1 MARQSSQKKK
11 SPKKRQVL
19 VTSALPYVNNVPH
32 LGNIIGCVLSADVF
46 ARFCRSRGY
55 DTLFICG
62 TDEHGTTTEAKAIE
76 EGVSP
81 QEICDKY
88 YKIHKDIYEWFGCS
102 FDAFGRTSKPIHHR
116 LTKEIFTELHKNGFV
131 LKETVEQSYCEKCK
145 RFLAD
150 RFIEGTC
157 PHCGF
162 EDARGDQCDSC
173 GKLLIPTELKKPRC
187 KLCST
192 EPTLKKSTHFFLDL
206 PKLQKELE
214 QWVAKQAELGQ
225 WTENAR
231 TVTQGWFKEGLKPR
245 AITRDLSWG
254 VTVPVK
260 GFEDKVFYVWFDA
273 PIGYI
278 SITADR
284 FDDWERWWKSKDVE
298 LYQFMAKDNIP
309 FHTILFPGT
318 LIGTRNTWTMLH
330 HINSTEY
337 LNYESGKF
345 SKSRNIGVFGSDAM
359 ATGIPADVWRYY
371 LLVNRPERADTTFVW
386 NDFGEKLNNELV
398 ANLGNFVNRLISF
411 LNRFTESRIPEANLS
426 KAEEGFWG
434 EIARHEAA
442 ITGML
447 EQVKLRDALRE
458 IMALSKQGNT
468 YFQSSEPW
476 KLLKKDPE
484 KANAALF
491 ILANIVKDLAIL
503 IEPFLPETSKTIFRQ
518 MNLGRKGWD
527 DLGKLSLHSG
537 HEISSAEPIFSVIEP
552 DTLAE
557 LRARFS
563 GEFVEVKKDTQFE
576 KLHLVTARIE
586 EVDNHPNADKLYV
599 MKIDMGKEKRQIV
612 AGIKSNYA
620 KEELIGKILIIVA
633 NLKHAKIRG
642 VYSQGMLLAAE
653 EGDVVEV
660 LSPDCKPGMRVGL
673 DGVVPDTVPGE
684 LEFEEFMKIPLAAA
698 AGVAQLGD
706 KPLTIDSK
714 LITLKKIRNGRIH

>member
-11 SPKKRQVL
+11 SSKKRQVL

-131 LKETVEQSYCEKCK
+131 LKETVEQSYCGKCK

-284 FDDWERWWKSKDVE
+284 FDDWERWWKNDSVQ

-318 LIGTRNTWTMLH
+318 LIATRNTWTMLH

-426 KAEEGFWG
+426 QAEEGFWG

-442 ITGML
+442 ITEML

-503 IEPFLPETSKTIFRQ
+503 IEPFLPETSKNIFRQ

-563 GEFVEVKKDTQFE
+563 GEFVEEKKDLQFE

-599 MKIDMGKEKRQIV
+599 MKIDVGTEKRQIV
-612 AGIKSNYA
+612 AGIKSNYT

-706 KPLTIDSK
+706 KPLTTDSK

>member
-11 SPKKRQVL
+11 SSKKRQVL

-102 FDAFGRTSKPIHHR
+102 FDAFGRTSKPVHHR

-131 LKETVEQSYCEKCK
+131 LKETVEQSYCGKCK

-173 GKLLIPTELKKPRC
+173 GKLLTPTELKRPRC

-206 PKLQKELE
+206 PKLQKDLE
-214 QWVAKQAELGQ
+214 QWAARQAELGK

-254 VTVPVK
+254 VTVPVR

-278 SITADR
+278 SITADK
-284 FDDWERWWKSKDVE
+284 FDDWERWWKSDSVQ

-359 ATGIPADVWRYY
+359 ESGIPSDVWRYY

-426 KAEEGFWG
+426 QAEEGFWD
-434 EIARHEAA
+434 EIVRHEEA
-442 ITGML
+442 ITEML
-447 EQVKLRDALRE
+447 EQVRLRDALRE

-491 ILANIVKDLAIL
+491 ILANIVKDLAVL
-503 IEPFLPETSKTIFRQ
+503 IEPFLPETSKNMFRQ

-527 DLGKLSLHSG
+527 DLGRLSLHPG
-537 HEISSAEPIFSVIEP
+537 HEIGSAEPIFSVVEP

-563 GEFVEVKKDTQFE
+563 GEFVKEKKDEQFE

-586 EVDNHPNADKLYV
+586 EVGDHPNADKLYV
-599 MKIDMGKEKRQIV
+599 MKIDMGRETRQIV

-620 KEELIGKILIIVA
+620 KEELIGKSLIIVA

-653 EGDVVEV
+653 EGDIVEV

-706 KPLTIDSK
+706 KPLTIDSR
-714 LITLKKIRNGRIH
+714 LITLEKVRNGRIH